1 MKSLKLNLAITLSM
15 VVAGMVVES
24 AWAQGRGGFGRSMF
38 GGGGG
43 DVSEVSL
50 LSMEEVLDHLQDD
63 YELSDDAK
71 KEILANAEDAQD
83 ELAEERRAIM
93 GDMRNMDQDERTAAM
108 EELQDVTK
116 EINTD
121 TFRTIK
127 KQLNKKQLGRLNE
140 LKVQRMGVAA
150 LHDAVVQEMLEFDD
164 EQVEK
169 MKDVQDKSQEKQREM
184 MEDLREQMQSGGG
197 FDRDAIRESMTELQD
212 SNKKNAMDCLTDKQ
226 KKTFD
231 KLKGEEFEFPE
242 RQRGGRGRGGNE

>member
-150 LHDAVVQEMLEFDD
+150 LHDAVIQEMLEFDD

-169 MKDVQDKSQEKQREM
+169 MKDVQDKSQE
-184 MEDLREQMQSGGG
+184 SGE
-197 FDRDAIRESMTELQD
+197 AT
-212 SNKKNAMDCLTDKQ
+212 
-226 KKTFD
+226 
-231 KLKGEEFEFPE
+231 
-242 RQRGGRGRGGNE
+242 